1 MMKKITAENIPM
13 IRENLCTETDD
24 SGGVVIIMHN
34 SGIFDRL
41 AQRLFGKPKVSHIH
55 LDETGSF
62 VWRCIDGSSISD
74 IGERVKNR
82 FGSGAEPVYG
92 RLLMFFETLR
102 ECGFVEIK

>member
-1 MMKKITAENIPM
+1 MKKITAENIPM
-13 IRENLCTETDD
+13 IRENLCAETDA
-24 SGGVVIIMHN
+24 SGSVVIIMHN

-41 AQRLFGKPKVSHIH
+41 AQRLLGKPPISHIH

-74 IGERVKNR
+74 IGERVKER